1 MVAQLVLSCT
11 AVPVSCPGKLIPHV
25 CESKIFAVYILRCTL
40 FRVTQPK
47 MIIYTDVISG
57 DELLSDAY
65 DVKEVDNVVYEADC
79 QMVQVKNGG
88 DVDIGGNPS
97 AEEGEEDLED
107 GVETVNN
114 VVYSFRLQQTQFD
127 KKSFL
132 TYIKAYMKAI
142 KGKLAETAPDQV
154 EVFEKGAQAYVK
166 KVIGSFKDWEFFT
179 GESMDPDAM
188 IVLLN
193 YREDGET
200 PYVAIWKHGI
210 KETKI

>member
-1 MVAQLVLSCT
+1 M
-11 AVPVSCPGKLIPHV
+11 K
-25 CESKIFAVYILRCTL
+25 
-40 FRVTQPK
+40 
-47 MIIYTDVISG
+47 IYTDIISG

-65 DVKEVDNVVYEADC
+65 DLKLVDNVVYEADC
-79 QMVQVKNGG
+79 AMVQVSSGG

-97 AEEGEEDLED
+97 AEDAAEDLED

-114 VVYSFRLQQTQFD
+114 VVYSFRLQPTAFD

-132 TYIKAYMKAI
+132 TYIKGYMKAV
-142 KGKLAETAPDQV
+142 KAKLAESDPEQV

-166 KVIGSFKDWEFFT
+166 KVIGSFKDWDFYT

-193 YREDGET
+193 YREDGTT
-200 PYVAIWKHGI
+200 PYVAIWKHGV
-210 KETKI
+210 KEEKI